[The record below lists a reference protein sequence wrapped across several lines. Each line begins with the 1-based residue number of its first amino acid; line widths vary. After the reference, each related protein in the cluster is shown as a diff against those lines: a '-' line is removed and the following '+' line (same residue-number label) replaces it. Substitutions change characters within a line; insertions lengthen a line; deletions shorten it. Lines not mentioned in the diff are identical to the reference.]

1 MHCKTYSRRKMLIAA
16 RGPNHLL
23 QRGMQPHPPVA
34 SSRKMAGAA
43 ETAQELC
50 GSGHTPEPGA
60 PGQAGQTVTG

>member
-1 MHCKTYSRRKMLIAA
+1 MLCKTYSRRKMLIAA

-34 SSRKMAGAA
+34 SSRKMAKAA

-50 GSGHTPEPGA
+50 GPGHTLNLAHPAKPGR
-60 PGQAGQTVTG
+60 P